1 MFLLQTFLFFVL
13 SLLYSA
19 YCLPVALWLF
29 MVNCT
34 LLRFHQQTL
43 LVLGLMKLVFGEIF
57 VWQEHLTVLL
67 KSFVFLIYLM
77 MLFSTKSFSFALM
90 NLFKLFCVDSQVESE
105 K

>member
-13 SLLYSA
+13 NLLYSA

-67 KSFVFLIYLM
+67 KSFVF
-77 MLFSTKSFSFALM
+77 F
-90 NLFKLFCVDSQVESE
+90 NLSDDAFLYEIVFLCPNESL
-105 K
+105 

>member
-13 SLLYSA
+13 NLLYSA

-34 LLRFHQQTL
+34 LLRCHQQTL

-67 KSFVFLIYLM
+67 KSFVF
-77 MLFSTKSFSFALM
+77 F
-90 NLFKLFCVDSQVESE
+90 NLSDDAFLYEIIFLCPNESL
-105 K
+105 

>member
-67 KSFVFLIYLM
+67 KSFVF
-77 MLFSTKSFSFALM
+77 F
-90 NLFKLFCVDSQVESE
+90 NLSDDAFLYEIVFLCPNESL
-105 K
+105 